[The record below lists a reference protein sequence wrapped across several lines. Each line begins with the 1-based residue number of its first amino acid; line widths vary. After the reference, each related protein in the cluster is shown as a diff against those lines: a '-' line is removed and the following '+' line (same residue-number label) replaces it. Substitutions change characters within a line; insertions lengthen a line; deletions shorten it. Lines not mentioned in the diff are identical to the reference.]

1 MKTPEK
7 LAEQLKDKITELKAR
22 HSEELHLLV
31 AAGEHCIATSPSP
44 AQYQQFKDYAADDR
58 KRTRALEMLTRA
70 CVVHPDPAGLEALL
84 GRKPGL
90 ATSFGG
96 KLLELAGAVEEVEA
110 KKL

>member
-1 MKTPEK
+1 MHTTEK
-7 LAEQLKDKITELKAR
+7 LAEKLESKIAELKVR
-22 HSEELHLLV
+22 HGVDLHLLV
-31 AAGEHCIATSPSP
+31 AADEHCIATSPSP

-70 CVVHPDPAGLEALL
+70 CVVHPDPAGLEAML